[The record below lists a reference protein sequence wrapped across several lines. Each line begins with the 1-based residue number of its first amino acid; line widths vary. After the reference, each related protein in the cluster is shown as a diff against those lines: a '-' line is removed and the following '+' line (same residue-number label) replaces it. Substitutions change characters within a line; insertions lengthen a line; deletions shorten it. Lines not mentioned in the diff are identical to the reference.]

1 MLTINDAKMRTKT
14 PNNCN
19 PGILSQRKITTFI
32 VWTVVREIKNR
43 KKKVKKWEVSL
54 NEQSFE
60 NVKYVS
66 FPRNDD
72 FDDLPIEYE
81 HMLFTRQPID
91 NVTDSIVER
100 LKVSS
105 IERSFDKR
113 IYESNPQNSDF
124 DDLSFDGDERLI
136 C

>member
-1 MLTINDAKMRTKT
+1 M
-14 PNNCN
+14 
-19 PGILSQRKITTFI
+19 
-32 VWTVVREIKNR
+32 
-43 KKKVKKWEVSL
+43 

-136 C
+136 TRRKIYRINDDVVFSLKNGSSVMYKQIK